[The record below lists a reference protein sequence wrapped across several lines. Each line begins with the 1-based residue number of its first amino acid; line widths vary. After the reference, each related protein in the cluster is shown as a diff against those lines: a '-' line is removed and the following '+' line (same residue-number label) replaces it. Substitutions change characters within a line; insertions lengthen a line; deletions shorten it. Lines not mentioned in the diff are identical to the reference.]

1 MKKLILFLFVV
12 VFYSQLPSYQSA
24 VEYLIDGVGMTEE
37 EAIHSWAVML
47 KDSWENGVVY
57 YDFRDK
63 EKVKINIDN

>member
-1 MKKLILFLFVV
+1 MKKLIAFLFVV
-12 VFYSQLPSYQSA
+12 VFYSQLPSFQSA

-37 EAIHSWAVML
+37 EATHAWATIL

-63 EKVKINIDN
+63 EKLQK